1 MTTPEPQ
8 QPPPPVQPRRTWLW
22 VLAGVAGFVF
32 MFVIGIT
39 VGQVVT
45 EVSPTDSEAYAAER
59 AQAIA
64 ESEAWYSRWAAS
76 ASASPPPAPLPSP
89 SDFTIDVKV
98 LRKACFGSYGC
109 NVTYE
114 IDPTYTGATP
124 LTGRTFTVIYEVTG
138 SEYGPLINNFD
149 VNSDGTASL
158 KGQELTRTS
167 SSAATLK
174 AKATSVS
181 ED

>member
-8 QPPPPVQPRRTWLW
+8 QPPPPVQPRRPWLW

-39 VGQVVT
+39 VGQAVT
-45 EVSPTDSEAYAAER
+45 EMSPTDSEAYAAER

-76 ASASPPPAPLPSP
+76 ASASPPPA
-89 SDFTIDVKV
+89 
-98 LRKACFGSYGC
+98 
-109 NVTYE
+109 
-114 IDPTYTGATP
+114 
-124 LTGRTFTVIYEVTG
+124 
-138 SEYGPLINNFD
+138 
-149 VNSDGTASL
+149 
-158 KGQELTRTS
+158 
-167 SSAATLK
+167 ATLK
-174 AKATSVS
+174 AKATSVA